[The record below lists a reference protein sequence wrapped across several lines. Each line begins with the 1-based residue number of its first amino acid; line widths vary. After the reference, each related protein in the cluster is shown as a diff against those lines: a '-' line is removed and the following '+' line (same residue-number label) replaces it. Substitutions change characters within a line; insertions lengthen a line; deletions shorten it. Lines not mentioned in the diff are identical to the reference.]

1 MNNDFQ
7 DFDGEYYKITVSIG
21 KSGDVNTV
29 YNVGKIKKDTLPHGN
44 IVSVL
49 SGSKADSM
57 SSNSLTQPA
66 VTVKTKYSRQRL
78 GDAGE
83 DIRTKMYENQVH
95 EDIIN
100 EVEEHIR
107 KLCRT
112 NITREEVKVG
122 FMSKYEA
129 LLKPAR
135 EYNLILSVVS

>member
-1 MNNDFQ
+1 MASESPQRSAETSVTDNVIQ
-7 DFDGEYYKITVSIG
+7 STV
-21 KSGDVNTV
+21 D
-29 YNVGKIKKDTLPHGN
+29 
-44 IVSVL
+44 
-49 SGSKADSM
+49 
-57 SSNSLTQPA
+57 
-66 VTVKTKYSRQRL
+66 VKTKYSRQRL
-78 GDAGE
+78 GDAWE
-83 DIRTKMYENQVH
+83 NIRTKMYENQVH